1 MTIGEQL
8 REIRDSLNLT
18 QTEMCAGVVTASFYS
33 RVENRKSE
41 INIDDLLAILKQNHV
56 SIRDFFGVFDQSMQ
70 RSIQYCCIQSAINNR
85 NLAWL
90 KKVQTD
96 EPGFEVELT
105 AIIATLLNKKA
116 HLSDAA
122 RRKIKSNFG
131 RLGQWDE
138 TALWNMASFMSL
150 YDTNEL
156 KILITDIWEN
166 RDSINLNNSS
176 TLVAL
181 ANVMM
186 NYLGRL
192 YQEKDLG
199 AVLETIHFIKDLPTN
214 PVIMFQKLVA
224 IYYLAL
230 INHDQKRLNLIIQV
244 LQKNGY
250 DNYLV

>member
-1 MTIGEQL
+1 M
-8 REIRDSLNLT
+8 
-18 QTEMCAGVVTASFYS
+18 QTG
-33 RVENRKSE
+33 
-41 INIDDLLAILKQNHV
+41 
-56 SIRDFFGVFDQSMQ
+56 
-70 RSIQYCCIQSAINNR
+70 
-85 NLAWL
+85 
-90 KKVQTD
+90 

-192 YQEKDLG
+192 YQEKALG

-250 DNYLV
+250 DNYLVWLPKG

>member
-1 MTIGEQL
+1 
-8 REIRDSLNLT
+8 
-18 QTEMCAGVVTASFYS
+18 
-33 RVENRKSE
+33 
-41 INIDDLLAILKQNHV
+41 
-56 SIRDFFGVFDQSMQ
+56 MQ

-96 EPGFEVELT
+96 ESGFEVELT
-105 AIIATLLNKKA
+105 AIITTLLNKKA

-156 KILITDIWEN
+156 KILITDILEN

-244 LQKNGY
+244 LRKNGY

>member
-1 MTIGEQL
+1 
-8 REIRDSLNLT
+8 
-18 QTEMCAGVVTASFYS
+18 
-33 RVENRKSE
+33 
-41 INIDDLLAILKQNHV
+41 
-56 SIRDFFGVFDQSMQ
+56 
-70 RSIQYCCIQSAINNR
+70 
-85 NLAWL
+85 
-90 KKVQTD
+90 
-96 EPGFEVELT
+96 
-105 AIIATLLNKKA
+105 
-116 HLSDAA
+116 
-122 RRKIKSNFG
+122 
-131 RLGQWDE
+131 
-138 TALWNMASFMSL
+138 MASFMSL

-156 KILITDIWEN
+156 KILITDILEN